1 MVCQPLFVVSEEQ
14 ATLKM
19 QDSAGVQVV
28 TLEDVEYEQGR
39 HYLTDDYSRR
49 LLCGCPSSLL
59 PAKLKGSSL
68 RNMAGARAGCPWS

>member
-1 MVCQPLFVVSEEQ
+1 MSEEQ

-39 HYLTDDYSRR
+39 HYLIDDYSRR
-49 LLCGCPSSLL
+49 LLCCWSPSLL
-59 PAKLKGSSL
+59 PGKLNGSSL
-68 RNMAGARAGCPWS
+68 RSMAGARAGCPWS